1 MGILSKLTD
10 EIKNAMRAKDSL
22 RLDALRAI
30 KSGILLSQTAGTGT
44 KELNDDESIRLL
56 QRLVKQRKE
65 SAAIYREQDRADLAE
80 PEEAQAER
88 ESTEDTKWKRLKKG
102 TSIEDIISFSDLG
115 KMVSGLIYGVTQ
127 KIFAQGAAP
136 AAGGGMAMAA
146 NRASLDVRIKV
157 LPHDAARQ
165 CHLSYCDSGPLQT
178 RHRASSRPGFLDQ
191 GAFE

>member
-80 PEEAQAER
+80 PEEAQAKVI
-88 ESTEDTKWKRLKKG
+88 TEFLPSQLSEKEVEKIILEIITKTKAHNMK
-102 TSIEDIISFSDLG
+102 DMG
-115 KMVSGLIYGVTQ
+115 KVM
-127 KIFAQGAAP
+127 
-136 AAGGGMAMAA
+136 GMASGQLAG
-146 NRASLDVRIKV
+146 RADGKLI
-157 LPHDAARQ
+157 ARLVKQ
-165 CHLSYCDSGPLQT
+165 NLGV
-178 RHRASSRPGFLDQ
+178 
-191 GAFE
+191 